1 MPSSYH
7 VPDACGCPAAGCAH
21 VYRNDDAPMAFML
34 YQVWLACAAVAD
46 GREPADLLAFN
57 LFEHRP
63 PDIQAQLFR
72 FLERR
77 GGVAPLGVSQK
88 QFEKAYHSCYN
99 HST

>member
-1 MPSSYH
+1 M
-7 VPDACGCPAAGCAH
+7 
-21 VYRNDDAPMAFML
+21 
-34 YQVWLACAAVAD
+34 
-46 GREPADLLAFN
+46 LAFN

-63 PDIQAQLFR
+63 TDIQAQLFR

-88 QFEKAYHSCYN
+88 QFDKAYHSCYN